1 MRWSSQQLPACCG
14 YCSLHVQLPRGIQVV
29 SRVVKF
35 KAYAEHLLD
44 AFIELRQ
51 RYALLAP
58 MLFNEAVAVG
68 RGSGKQA
75 RGFQVLRHSLVLS
88 CAQDI
93 AKLTVDNDKRAASL
107 ARLVQALAEDELRR
121 ELQDQYAEHVV
132 PSIEEESDP
141 EIVEALRRMELAEAV
156 ERRAQFDTLYCE
168 AMSLWAKLSTSET
181 LAAFRTIRDKVTA
194 HNEVRHSADKYHFV
208 DIGSLGLTWKDFRE
222 TILEMQRLVELM
234 GLLFRNTGFAWDY
247 LDKLLDEAATAFW
260 EVPGP

>member
-1 MRWSSQQLPACCG
+1 MVTR
-14 YCSLHVQLPRGIQVV
+14 ID
-29 SRVVKF
+29 KF

-51 RYALLAP
+51 RYALLEP

-68 RGSGKQA
+68 RGSGKRA
-75 RGFQVLRHSLVLS
+75 RGFKVLRHSLVLS

-93 AKLTVDNDKRAASL
+93 AKLTLDNDDRAASL
-107 ARLVQALAEDELRR
+107 ARLVRVLSEDGLRR
-121 ELQDQYAEHVV
+121 ELQDQFADWVV

-141 EIVEALRRMELAEAV
+141 EIVEALRRLDLAEAE
-156 ERRAQFDTLYCE
+156 ERRVQFDALYCE
-168 AMSLWAKLSTSET
+168 AMGLWAKLSTSTT
-181 LAAFRTIRDKVTA
+181 LIAFKTIRDKVSA
-194 HNEVRHSADKYHFV
+194 HTEIRLSADKYRFV
-208 DIGSLGLTWKDFRE
+208 DIGTLGLTWKDFRE

-247 LDKLLDEAATAFW
+247 LEELLKEAATDFW